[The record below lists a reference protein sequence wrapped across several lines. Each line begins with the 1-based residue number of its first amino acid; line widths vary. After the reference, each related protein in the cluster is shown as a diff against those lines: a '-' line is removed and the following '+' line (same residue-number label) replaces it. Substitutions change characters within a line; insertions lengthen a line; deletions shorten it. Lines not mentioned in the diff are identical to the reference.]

1 MRLLLGLFLP
11 LLIQVFAYI
20 AVFLASQG
28 GGSFMGLLAMPV
40 AAVSV
45 LALVGAGVRGARS
58 ARPLPAVML
67 TTFLIAVGP
76 PILLLIFRALE
87 S

>member
-1 MRLLLGLFLP
+1 MRVLFGLFLP
-11 LLIQVFAYI
+11 LLLQVFAYI

-45 LALVGAGVRGARS
+45 LALVVAGVQGARS

-67 TTFLIAVGP
+67 TTLSIALGP
-76 PILLLIFRALE
+76 PMLLLVFRALE